1 MKIGAHQIP
10 KFDPFNMTGLPDHI
24 LPQIIDDYHFWYNDY
39 AMREEFKL
47 IDSYI
52 NKRRENH
59 TPDPMLKEWLDQG
72 LISQNQYDQVVL
84 LRGGPS
90 DVYSD
95 IFSKPIGDIPVVP
108 PDLMVPMSAPGSMDR
123 LRHYEEGALDRT
135 IKGVEF
141 LPKVT
146 AYAVGEDGVKRD
158 LRDIDLMSILT
169 GPVKGDY
176 IPHGPIPNT
185 NLCPE
190 VYSIEGEHLDGE
202 VDRIM
207 QKSGLLGENG
217 MLDLFKVAALSKRNV
232 PIEGELVSPV
242 MDLDENLNRRNYGIL
257 IRESLDSEGN
267 VEYHLGE
274 PKEKPLEGQI
284 VDKGVLITVLGPE
297 DGAWQAGKEELSQA
311 IENGELESPPFVPK
325 QHDGYKLDH
334 IAPLPPAT
342 GTRPLVQQF
351 SEIAKQTS
359 QGPGR
364 DETMAIYHDYHK
376 GLEALEES
384 IAESRSAGRSL
395 LPKPDLTAG
404 EVGDASAELAKIR
417 QRKNPLR
424 EHWEKHGDPYEGRL
438 PQPTPEQQVTIDQLL
453 TENVDPELA
462 ERVKR
467 RIRRESLGDLEDT
480 SDAGLPPVEPT
491 PEEIADAE
499 QAMQEAADG
508 KLDYLLEGTQ
518 WDPKLRK

>member
-1 MKIGAHQIP
+1 MKSGAQAIP

-24 LPQIIDDYHFWYNDY
+24 LPQIIDDFYFWYNDY
-39 AMREEFKL
+39 AMRCEFQMLEVQLDEARKT
-47 IDSYI
+47 
-52 NKRRENH
+52 
-59 TPDPMLKEWLDQG
+59 TPIDPMLQDMFDRG
-72 LISQNQYDQVVL
+72 LISQGQLDQVTL
-84 LRGGPS
+84 LRGKPL
-90 DVYSD
+90 DIDSD
-95 IFSKPIGDIPVVP
+95 IFAKPIGNIPVVP
-108 PDLMVPMSAPGSMDR
+108 PDRMVPMTAPGSLDR

-135 IKGVEF
+135 IKGSEF

-146 AYAVGEDGVKRD
+146 AFAVGADGVKRD
-158 LRDIDLMSILT
+158 LRDIDLMSILL

-176 IPHGPIPNT
+176 IQHDPIPET

-190 VYSIEGEHLDGE
+190 VHVVEGEHLDGE
-202 VDRIM
+202 LGRIM
-207 QKSGLLGENG
+207 EKSGLLGANG
-217 MLDLFKVAALSKRNV
+217 MLDLVKIAGRAKRNV
-232 PIEGELVSPV
+232 PIEGEVVSPL

-311 IENGELESPPFVPK
+311 IENG
-325 QHDGYKLDH
+325 QLDRVS
-334 IAPLPPAT
+334 PLPSAR
-342 GTRPLVQQF
+342 GIRPLILGQMDTIQ
-351 SEIAKQTS
+351 SMS
-359 QGPGR
+359 QGRGR
-364 DETMAIYHDYHK
+364 DETMAVYQEYQG
-376 GLEALEES
+376 GLGKLMDGLV
-384 IAESRSAGRSL
+384 ESRSAGKAL

-417 QRKNPLR
+417 RNPLR
-424 EHWEKHGDPYEGRL
+424 EHWEKYGDPYEGRL
-438 PQPTPEQQVTIDQLL
+438 PPGSVSPEVLAEVLAQ
-453 TENVDPELA
+453 NSNPEIV

-467 RIRRESLGDLEDT
+467 RIREGLGDLEDT
-480 SDAGLPPVEPT
+480 SDAALPPLNPT
-491 PEEIADAE
+491 PEEIADQ
-499 QAMQEAADG
+499 QAAIQEAEEG

>member
-1 MKIGAHQIP
+1 MKLGAHQIP

-24 LPQIIDDYHFWYNDY
+24 LPQVLDDYFFWYNDY

-52 NKRRENH
+52 NKRREDH
-59 TPDPMLKEWLDQG
+59 TPDPLLKGWLDQG
-72 LISQNQYDQVVL
+72 LISESQYDQVVL

-108 PDLMVPMSAPGSMDR
+108 PDLMVPMTAPGSMDR

-135 IKGVEF
+135 IKGGEF

-158 LRDIDLMSILT
+158 LRDIDFMGI
-169 GPVKGDY
+169 
-176 IPHGPIPNT
+176 
-185 NLCPE
+185 
-190 VYSIEGEHLDGE
+190 
-202 VDRIM
+202 
-207 QKSGLLGENG
+207 LLGKKEQ
-217 MLDLFKVAALSKRNV
+217 
-232 PIEGELVSPV
+232 PTIEGELVSPV

-311 IENGELESPPFVPK
+311 IENGES
-325 QHDGYKLDH
+325 
-334 IAPLPPAT
+334 
-342 GTRPLVQQF
+342 
-351 SEIAKQTS
+351 
-359 QGPGR
+359 
-364 DETMAIYHDYHK
+364 
-376 GLEALEES
+376 
-384 IAESRSAGRSL
+384 
-395 LPKPDLTAG
+395 
-404 EVGDASAELAKIR
+404 
-417 QRKNPLR
+417 
-424 EHWEKHGDPYEGRL
+424 
-438 PQPTPEQQVTIDQLL
+438 
-453 TENVDPELA
+453 VDPEVIKEILEA
-462 ERVKR
+462 GSDSALMA
-467 RIRRESLGDLEDT
+467 RIKQRMRPGPKPIDHSSPGFLTLLDDR
-480 SDAGLPPVEPT
+480 GLPVSKEEQLEYEQSVLKAQEEELT
-491 PEEIADAE
+491 PEEVADRE
-499 QAMQEAADG
+499 QAIQEAAEG

>member
-24 LPQIIDDYHFWYNDY
+24 LTQVLDDYFFWYNDY

-72 LISQNQYDQVVL
+72 LISQNQYDQVAL

-90 DVYSD
+90 DVYSG
-95 IFSKPIGDIPVVP
+95 IFASPISGYSVVP
-108 PDLMVPMSAPGSMDR
+108 PDRMVPIIPETHEDHYIFAQHQYDKLKEAGYITESSNVSLRTLPAMRLRDARNIYAPGSMDR
-123 LRHYEEGALDRT
+123 LKHYEEGALDRT
-135 IKGVEF
+135 IKGGEF

-158 LRDIDLMSILT
+158 LRDIDFMSILT

-176 IPHGPIPNT
+176 IPHDPIPET

-190 VYSIEGEHLDGE
+190 VYGIEGEHLDGE

-284 VDKGVLITVLGPE
+284 VDKGVEVRVIPDDYE
-297 DGAWQAGKEELSQA
+297 F
-311 IENGELESPPFVPK
+311 PPHVSKPG
-325 QHDGYKLDH
+325 DGYKLDH
-334 IAPLPPAT
+334 
-342 GTRPLVQQF
+342 
-351 SEIAKQTS
+351 S
-359 QGPGR
+359 
-364 DETMAIYHDYHK
+364 
-376 GLEALEES
+376 
-384 IAESRSAGRSL
+384 
-395 LPKPDLTAG
+395 
-404 EVGDASAELAKIR
+404 
-417 QRKNPLR
+417 KNPLR
-424 EHWEKHGDPYEGRL
+424 EHWEKYGDPYEGRL

-453 TENVDPELA
+453 AENVDPGLA

-467 RIRRESLGDLEDT
+467 RIRRESLGDLEDI
-480 SDAGLPPVEPT
+480 SDVGLPPVVAT